1 MHQESRKAVLA
12 ALFANLIIAIF
23 KMVAAFISRSSSMM
37 AEGYHSISD
46 TLNQVLLLYG
56 LRRCRRTPTQLHPFG
71 YGKEQFFWSFMVAIM
86 LFGIAGVLSLREG
99 YHKLAHPEP
108 ISHLGLNYLA
118 LGFAFVFEIFA
129 IRIAIRNIRKEMRQ
143 ENYQTFWEAIRHSK
157 DPTTLTVLF
166 EDSLALLGLLI
177 AAVAIFLVHLTGLL
191 IIDGIASIL
200 IGVLLMV
207 FAVFLAFETKKLLV
221 GEAVSK
227 LKRKK
232 LLELVKS
239 FPEVQKLISLK
250 TMHLSSEEVL
260 IALEINYRDDLK
272 ADDIE
277 TVNDRI
283 EAKIKTIIPEA
294 KIYLE
299 AENK

>member
-1 MHQESRKAVLA
+1 MHKESRKAVLA
-12 ALFANLIIAIF
+12 ALFANFFIAIF
-23 KMVAAFISRSSSMM
+23 KIVAAIFSRSSSMM

-56 LRRCRRTPTQLHPFG
+56 LRRCRRAPTQLHPFG

-86 LFGIAGVLSLREG
+86 LFGVAGVLSIREG
-99 YHKLAHPEP
+99 YHKLLHPEP

-118 LGFAFVFEIFA
+118 LGFAFVFETYA
-129 IRIAIRNIRKEMRQ
+129 IRIAIRNIRKEMKQ
-143 ENYQTFWEAIRHSK
+143 EKYLTFWKAMRNSK
-157 DPTTLTVLF
+157 DPTTLTVLI
-166 EDSLALLGLLI
+166 EDSLALIGLLI
-177 AAVAIFLVHLTGLL
+177 AAVAITLVRLTGIL
-191 IIDGIASIL
+191 IIDGIASML
-200 IGVLLMV
+200 IGAFLMV

-227 LKRKK
+227 VKREK
-232 LLELVKS
+232 LLEAVRS

-260 IALEINYRDDLK
+260 VALEVNYRDDLK

-277 TVNDRI
+277 LLNDRI
-283 EAKIKTIIPEA
+283 EEKIKGIIPEA
-294 KIYLE
+294 KIYIE
-299 AENK
+299 AEN

>member
-1 MHQESRKAVLA
+1 MHKESRKAVLA
-12 ALFANLIIAIF
+12 ALFANFFIAIF
-23 KMVAAFISRSSSMM
+23 KIVAAIFSRSSSMM

-56 LRRCRRTPTQLHPFG
+56 LRRCRRAPTQLHPFG

-86 LFGIAGVLSLREG
+86 LFGVAGVLSIREG
-99 YHKLAHPEP
+99 YHKLLHPEP

-118 LGFAFVFEIFA
+118 LGFAFVFETYA
-129 IRIAIRNIRKEMRQ
+129 IRIAIRNIRKEMKQ
-143 ENYQTFWEAIRHSK
+143 EKYLTFWKAMRNSK
-157 DPTTLTVLF
+157 DPTTLTVLI
-166 EDSLALLGLLI
+166 EDSLALIGLLI
-177 AAVAIFLVHLTGLL
+177 AAVAITLVRLTGIL
-191 IIDGIASIL
+191 IIDGIASML
-200 IGVLLMV
+200 IGAFLMV

-227 LKRKK
+227 VKRKK
-232 LLELVKS
+232 LLEAVRS

-260 IALEINYRDDLK
+260 VALEVNYRDDLK

-277 TVNDRI
+277 LLNDRI
-283 EAKIKTIIPEA
+283 EEKIKGIIPEA
-294 KIYLE
+294 KIYIE
-299 AENK
+299 AEN